1 MRLTKKIDNVEA
13 MIAIGKIIGTYA
25 KPNMVIALN
34 GDLGAGKTTLTKG
47 IGQGLGI
54 KRTINSPTFTIMKI
68 YEGTMRLYHMD
79 VYRINENS
87 RDDDLEEY
95 FERDGLSVVEWAENI
110 AYLLPKNAL
119 QITIKITGDHSRTL
133 EFVCAND
140 DFSEMMR
147 AFS

>member
-119 QITIKITGDHSRTL
+119 QITIKITGNHSRTL
-133 EFVCAND
+133 EFVCTND

-147 AFS
+147 AFA